1 MRVMKAE
8 ILQKL
13 SATEGDVFYIVD
25 VSSFIFR
32 AYYSTGYLSTSDGTP
47 TGAVFGVANMMV
59 SLLKEFEPSHIAIAM
74 DSKTPTFR
82 KEIFP
87 EYKANRPPPPDD
99 LIVQFPFVEE
109 LVNAF
114 GFTVLQK
121 DGFEADDIIAT
132 AVTTAVSA
140 GLKAVVVSG
149 DKDLLQLVSDDV
161 VMLDT
166 MKKKIWDAAAVE
178 EKWLVPPSLVG
189 DLLALAG
196 DSSDNI
202 PGVPRVGP
210 KTAAPLLNE
219 LGGLEGMY
227 ANLEKIKS
235 KAMQKRLA
243 DHEADARLS
252 RELVAL
258 KADVPIAVSMA
269 ECAKNNIDAA
279 VMVPLLEKFEFNQ
292 LRDRLFGNYRQTQPA
307 SPSVEVVYHT
317 VDTMAQLLTIAEKI
331 KGCGRFAVD
340 LETTSKNA
348 VVAEIVGVALC
359 YEPYVG
365 YYIPVAHK
373 AGNCVSL
380 ESVLEVVKPLLEDPD
395 IEVVVQNIKYE
406 DTIFRR
412 HGIVIR
418 NVPMDPMLASYL
430 LRAQE
435 RSHSLDA
442 LAKVLL
448 GRTLKSYDEVTEKGR
463 GTQLLFNEV
472 SVENATEYAAEDA
485 EVAFDLARTLEKEIV
500 EADMQHLLRDVEIPL
515 ARVLC
520 KMELAG
526 ILVDTGMLKEMSDR
540 FGHQIETLEQM
551 AHELAG
557 RPFNLASPKQLQ
569 EILFDELNLPTQKK
583 TKTGYS
589 TDSEVLETLAFMHDL
604 PRVLL
609 EHRTLTK
616 LKSTYLDALP
626 KQVNP
631 ATGRI
636 HTSFNQA
643 IAATGRLSSNNPN
656 LQNIP
661 IRTEQGRDI
670 RKAFVARDGWLLMSA
685 DYSQIELRILAH
697 LSGDERLRD
706 AYIHNRDIHERTAR
720 AVFGLA
726 DDVPVSR
733 EQRAIAKTVNF
744 GVIYGK
750 TGFSLAKELGIS
762 RPEAQRF
769 IDTYFNLYKG
779 VAKYMD
785 DVVAR
790 VKEEK
795 AVFTLLGR
803 KRDLK
808 EIDASNFNVRQH
820 AERMARN
827 MPIQGTAADLL
838 KVAMINVDA
847 ALEKSGLNARMLL
860 TVHDELVLEVPEDEV
875 EAVQT
880 LVVHEMENAMQ
891 LDVPLKVEAGVGH
904 SWDDAH

>member
-1 MRVMKAE
+1 MKDQ
-8 ILQKL
+8 ILQTL
-13 SATEGDVFYIVD
+13 SADEKDVFYIVD

-32 AYYSTGYLSTSDGTP
+32 AYFSTGYLSTSDGTP

-59 SLLKEFEPSHIAIAM
+59 SLLKEYEPAHIAIAM

-82 KEIFP
+82 KEIYP

-99 LIVQFPFVEE
+99 LKVQFPFVEE

-114 GFTVLQK
+114 GFTVLQQ

-132 AVTTAVSA
+132 AVKAAVDA

-149 DKDLLQLVSDDV
+149 DKDLLQLVSDNV

-189 DLLALAG
+189 DLLALSG

-210 KTAAPLLNE
+210 KTAAPLLCE
-219 LGGLEGMY
+219 LGGLDGMY

-243 DHEADARLS
+243 EHEADARIS

-258 KADVPIAVSMA
+258 KFDVPIEWQLSD
-269 ECAKNNIDAA
+269 CADNTIDPD
-279 VMVPLLEKFEFNQ
+279 VMVPLLNRFEFHQ
-292 LRDRLFGNYRQTQPA
+292 LRDRLFKGHESANTETPTVA
-307 SPSVEVVYHT
+307 VTYHT
-317 VDTMAQLLTIAEKI
+317 VASIGDLEKI
-331 KGCGRFAVD
+331 AAQIRETGRFAVD
-340 LETTSKNA
+340 LETTSVDA
-348 VVAEIVGVALC
+348 VVAEIVGLALC
-359 YEPYVG
+359 CEPYVG
-365 YYIPVAHK
+365 YYVPIAHRS
-373 AGNCVSL
+373 GDCVPL
-380 ESVLEVVKPLLEDPD
+380 DDVLKIVKPLLEAPE
-395 IEVVVQNIKYE
+395 IEVIVQNIKYE

-412 HGIVIR
+412 HGIVIQ
-418 NVPMDPMLASYL
+418 NVPIDPMLASYL
-430 LRAQE
+430 LSAQE

-442 LAKVLL
+442 LAKTLL
-448 GRTLKSYDEVTEKGR
+448 NRTLQSYSDVTQKGR

-472 SVENATEYAAEDA
+472 SVENATHYAAEDA
-485 EVAFDLARTLEKEIV
+485 EVAFDLARTLEKNV
-500 EADMQHLLRDVEIPL
+500 DAAGMMPLLRDIEIPL

-526 ILVDTGMLKEMSDR
+526 VQVDVAQLHVMSAEFGARIDELEKEA
-540 FGHQIETLEQM
+540 HQ
-551 AHELAG
+551 LAG
-557 RPFNLASPKQLQ
+557 RQFNLASPKQLQ
-569 EILFDELNLPTQKK
+569 EILFEELNLPTQKK

-609 EHRTLTK
+609 EHRNLTK

-631 ATGRI
+631 HTGRI

-643 IAATGRLSSNNPN
+643 IAATGRLSSTNPN

-661 IRTEQGRDI
+661 IRTERGRDI
-670 RKAFVARDGWLLMSA
+670 RKAFVAKDGCVLMSA

-697 LSGDERLRD
+697 LSGDEALKD
-706 AYIHNRDIHERTAR
+706 AYIHDRDIHERTAR
-720 AVFGLA
+720 AVFGL
-726 DDVPVSR
+726 DDDMPVSR
-733 EQRAIAKTVNF
+733 EQRSMAKTVNF

-750 TGFSLAKELGIS
+750 TSFSLAKELGIS
-762 RPEAQRF
+762 RPGAQRF
-769 IDTYFNLYKG
+769 IDTYFALYKG
-779 VAKYMD
+779 VARYMD
-785 DVVAR
+785 DVVAK
-790 VKEEK
+790 VKGEK

-803 KRDLK
+803 KRDLR
-808 EIDASNFNVRQH
+808 EIDSSNFNVRQH

-838 KVAMINVDA
+838 KVAMINVDK
-847 ALEKSGLNARMLL
+847 ALESAGLRAQMLL
-860 TVHDELVLEVPEDEV
+860 TVHDELVLEVPENEV
-875 EAVQT
+875 DAVRA
-880 LVVHEMENAMQ
+880 LVVREMENAMT
-891 LDVPLKVEAGVGH
+891 LDVPLKVEAGVGKN
-904 SWDDAH
+904 WDDAH

>member
-1 MRVMKAE
+1 MKEQILQTLSAKAE
-8 ILQKL
+8 
-13 SATEGDVFYIVD
+13 DVFYVVD

-59 SLLKEFEPSHIAIAM
+59 SLLKEFEPAHIAIAM

-82 KEIFP
+82 KAFFP

-99 LIVQFPFVEE
+99 LVVQFPFVEE

-132 AVTTAVSA
+132 SVKAAVDS
-140 GLKAVVVSG
+140 GLKAVIVSG
-149 DKDLLQLVSDDV
+149 DKDLLQLVSKNV

-166 MKKKIWDAAAVE
+166 MKKKVWDAAAVE
-178 EKWLVPPSLVG
+178 EKWMVPPSLVG

-210 KTAAPLLNE
+210 KTAAPLLVE
-219 LGGLEGMY
+219 LGGLDGMY

-243 DHEADARLS
+243 EHESDARIS
-252 RELVAL
+252 RKLVAL
-258 KADVPIAVSMA
+258 KDDVPLEWQLDDCSKNDI
-269 ECAKNNIDAA
+269 CADR
-279 VMVPLLEKFEFNQ
+279 MVPLLERFEFHQ
-292 LRDRLFGNYRQTQPA
+292 LRDRLFKDYVSDGEGK
-307 SPSVEVVYHT
+307 PSVAVTYYT
-317 VDTMAQLLTIAEKI
+317 VETLAKLEEIAQQIREK
-331 KGCGRFAVD
+331 KRFAVD
-340 LETTSKNA
+340 LETTSVDA
-348 VVAEIVGVALC
+348 VVAEIVGLALC
-359 YEPYVG
+359 VEPYVG
-365 YYIPVAHK
+365 YYVPIAHK
-373 AGNCVSL
+373 TGVSVPL
-380 ESVLEVVKPLLEDPD
+380 EDVLKIVKPLLEDSD
-395 IEVVVQNIKYE
+395 IEVIVQNIKYE

-412 HGIVIR
+412 HGIVIQ
-418 NVPMDPMLASYL
+418 NVPIDPMLASYL

-442 LAKVLL
+442 MAKGLL
-448 GRTLKSYDEVTEKGR
+448 GRTLKSYDEVTQKGR

-472 SVENATEYAAEDA
+472 AIDSATEYAAEDA
-485 EVAFDLARTLEKEIV
+485 EVAFDLARTLEKQV
-500 EADMQHLLRDVEIPL
+500 AEAGMSSLLKDMEIPL

-526 ILVDTGMLKEMSDR
+526 VQVDTAKLMEMSTE
-540 FGHQIETLEQM
+540 FGHLIDGLE
-551 AHELAG
+551 AAAVELVG

-569 EILFDELNLPTQKK
+569 EILFDELKLPTQKK

-604 PRVLL
+604 PKVLL
-609 EHRTLTK
+609 EHRNLTK

-626 KQVNP
+626 KLVNP

-643 IAATGRLSSNNPN
+643 IAATGRLSSSNPN

-661 IRTEQGRDI
+661 IRTERGRDI
-670 RKAFVARDGWLLMSA
+670 RKAFVAKAGCVLMSA

-697 LSGDERLRD
+697 LSGDEALKD
-706 AYIHNRDIHERTAR
+706 AYIHDRDIHERTAR

-726 DDVPVSR
+726 DDTPVSR
-733 EQRAIAKTVNF
+733 EQRSVAKTINF

-750 TGFSLAKELGIS
+750 TSFSLSKELGIS

-769 IDTYFNLYKG
+769 IDTYFELYKG
-779 VAKYMD
+779 VAKYMA
-785 DVVAR
+785 DVVTR
-790 VKEEK
+790 VKEQK

-808 EIDASNFNVRQH
+808 EIDSKNFNMRQH

-827 MPIQGTAADLL
+827 MPIQGTAADLM
-838 KVAMINVDA
+838 KVAMINVDK
-847 ALEKSGLNARMLL
+847 ALEASGLLAQMLL
-860 TVHDELVLEVPEDEV
+860 TVHDELVLEVPESTVAEV
-875 EAVQT
+875 KA
-880 LVVHEMENAMQ
+880 LVVHEMENAMK
-891 LDVPLKVEAGVGH
+891 LDVPLKVEAGVGPN
-904 SWDDAH
+904 WDDAH